1 MFCPKCG
8 AKNEDN
14 AAFCVSCGNTLSKT
28 AQAPAQPSGPS
39 PAQPLNVRPPPGQK
53 NPMIAAILNFFFP
66 GIGYWYW
73 GYQKVATV
81 PPLLLFLVV
90 IIVEFLI
97 SYFMFSFASIICLAI
112 NAFFAYDL
120 YVKTTGQRGWIE
132 ASM

>member
-8 AKNEDN
+8 VKNEDS
-14 AAFCVSCGNTLSKT
+14 ATFCVSCGNQLSKT
-28 AQAPAQPSGPS
+28 AQHS
-39 PAQPLNVRPPPGQK
+39 PAQPLSVQPPPGQK
-53 NPMIAAILNFFFP
+53 NPIIAAILNFFFP
-66 GIGYWYW
+66 GVGYWYW

-81 PPLLLFLVV
+81 RPLLLF
-90 IIVEFLI
+90 IIVIVAEFLI
-97 SYFMFSFASIICLAI
+97 WTFMSYASIISFAI

>member
-8 AKNEDN
+8 AKNEDS
-14 AAFCVSCGNTLSKT
+14 AGFCVSCGNVLSKT
-28 AQAPAQPSGPS
+28 ASSAQASAQPS
-39 PAQPLNVRPPPGQK
+39 PAQPFDVPAPRGQK
-53 NPMIAAILNFFFP
+53 NPMIAAVLNFFFP

-73 GYQKVATV
+73 GYRKVATV
-81 PPLLLFLVV
+81 PPLMLFIGV

-97 SYFMFSFASIICLAI
+97 SYFMVFAGIIILAI
-112 NAFFAYDL
+112 NVFLAYDL

>member
-8 AKNEDN
+8 VKNEDSV
-14 AAFCVSCGNTLSKT
+14 AFCVSCGNALSKT
-28 AQAPAQPSGPS
+28 AQPS
-39 PAQPLNVRPPPGQK
+39 PAQPLSVPPPPGQK

-81 PPLLLFLVV
+81 PPLLLF
-90 IIVEFLI
+90 IIVIVAEFLI
-97 SYFMFSFASIICLAI
+97 WTFMFYAGIIALAI
-112 NAFFAYDL
+112 SAFFAYDL

>member
-8 AKNEDN
+8 FKNEDS
-14 AAFCVSCGNTLSKT
+14 ATFCVSCGNQLSKT
-28 AQAPAQPSGPS
+28 AQPS
-39 PAQPLNVRPPPGQK
+39 PSQPLTVPSPPGQK
-53 NPMIAAILNFFFP
+53 NPIIAAILNFFFP

-81 PPLLLFLVV
+81 HPLLLFIGVV
-90 IIVEFLI
+90 VAEFLI
-97 SYFMFSFASIICLAI
+97 WIFVSFAGIVSFAI
-112 NAFFAYDL
+112 NVFFAYDL

>member
-8 AKNEDN
+8 VKNEDS
-14 AAFCVSCGNTLSKT
+14 ATFCVSCGNQLSKT
-28 AQAPAQPSGPS
+28 AQPS
-39 PAQPLNVRPPPGQK
+39 PAQPLSVPPPPGQK

-73 GYQKVATV
+73 GFRKVATV
-81 PPLLLFLVV
+81 HPLLLFIGVV
-90 IIVEFLI
+90 VAEFLI
-97 SYFMFSFASIICLAI
+97 WTFVSYAGMISFAI